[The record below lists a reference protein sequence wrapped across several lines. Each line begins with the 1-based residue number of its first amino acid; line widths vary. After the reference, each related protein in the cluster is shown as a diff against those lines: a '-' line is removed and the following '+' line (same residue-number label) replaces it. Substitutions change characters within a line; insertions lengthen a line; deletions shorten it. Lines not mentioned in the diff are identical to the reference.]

1 MGEKDHTQKMLIG
14 CRDVF
19 AELINVL
26 VYSGEKVVN
35 EADLLAGPTESL
47 YIGTDKQTHQQ
58 FRDCSMYELHNGEI
72 HALYNLEN
80 QSIIDAHMP
89 LRCAGYDGAAY
100 RSQYQH
106 LERGV
111 YPVITLV
118 LNWSR
123 KPWNTSRSLM
133 ELFRYKPHPAVKAY
147 INDTSLHVFDM
158 CFLKK
163 ELREQF
169 QGDLRIILD
178 YLCDRESLLKRNQT
192 MKYPEEVIRMLH
204 ALTGDDQ
211 YLNSIPL
218 FTSPAK
224 KGVST
229 MCDLINSYYTKGH
242 NSGLIEGRNSGLIEG
257 RNSGLIEGRNQVI
270 QALISNCKDLGCS
283 FENTLDRIKNSLP
296 LSDDEALED
305 MKLYW

>member
-26 VYSGEKVVN
+26 VYSGENVVN

-47 YIGTDKQTHQQ
+47 YIEADNQTHQQ
-58 FRDCSMYELHNGEI
+58 LRDCSMYELHNGEI

-80 QSIIDAHMP
+80 QSTIDAYMP
-89 LRCAGYDGAAY
+89 LRCVGYDGAAY
-100 RSQYQH
+100 RSQCNDRKNTYKT
-106 LERGV
+106 
-111 YPVITLV
+111 YPVFTFV
-118 LNWSR
+118 LNWNT
-123 KPWNTSRSLM
+123 KPWNKATSIL
-133 ELFRYKPHPAVKAY
+133 EALHFKPNPAAY
-147 INDTSLHVFDM
+147 PYFNNNKMPVFNM
-158 CFLKK
+158 CFLSKDV
-163 ELREQF
+163 REKF

-192 MKYPEEVIRMLH
+192 MKHPEEVIRMLH

-211 YLNSIPL
+211 YLDSIPL

-224 KGVST
+224 KGEST
-229 MCDLINSYYTKGH
+229 VCDLINSYYNEGH
-242 NSGLIEGRNSGLIEG
+242 NTGLIEG

-283 FENTLDRIKNSLP
+283 FENTLDRIKNSLS

>member
-26 VYSGEKVVN
+26 VYSGEKVLN

-72 HALYNLEN
+72 HTLYNLEN
-80 QSIIDAHMP
+80 QSTIDAYMP

-100 RSQYQH
+100 RLQCKDRKNAYKT
-106 LERGV
+106 
-111 YPVITLV
+111 YPVFTFV

-123 KPWNTSRSLM
+123 KPWNEATSIL
-133 ELFRYKPHPAVKAY
+133 EALHFKPNPAAY
-147 INDTSLHVFDM
+147 PYFNNSKMPVFNM
-158 CFLKK
+158 CFLSKDV
-163 ELREQF
+163 REKF
-169 QGDLRIILD
+169 QCDLRIILD

-192 MKYPEEVIRMLH
+192 MKHPEEVIRMLH

-211 YLNSIPL
+211 YLDSIPL

-224 KGVST
+224 KGEST
-229 MCDLINSYYTKGH
+229 VCDLINSYYTKGVT
-242 NSGLIEGRNSGLIEG
+242 EGHNSGLIEG

-283 FENTLDRIKNSLP
+283 FENTLDRIKNSLS

>member
-26 VYSGEKVVN
+26 VYSGEKVLN
-35 EADLLAGPTESL
+35 EADLLTGPTESL

-80 QSIIDAHMP
+80 QSTIDAYMP

-100 RSQYQH
+100 RSQYQY

-133 ELFRYKPHPAVKAY
+133 ELFRYKPHPAVNAY
-147 INDTSLHVFDM
+147 INATSLHVFDM

-163 ELREQF
+163 ELRELF

-192 MKYPEEVIRMLH
+192 MKRPEEVIRMLH
-204 ALTGDDQ
+204 ALTSDNQ
-211 YLNSIPL
+211 YLDSIPL

-224 KGVST
+224 KGEST
-229 MCDLINSYYTKGH
+229 VCDLINSYYTEGH
-242 NSGLIEGRNSGLIEG
+242 NTGLIEGRNF
-257 RNSGLIEGRNQVI
+257 GLIEGRNQVI

-283 FENTLDRIKNSLP
+283 FENTLDRIKNSLS

>member
-1 MGEKDHTQKMLIG
+1 MGEKDHTQKILIG
-14 CRDVF
+14 YRDVF

-47 YIGTDKQTHQQ
+47 YIEADKQTHQQ
-58 FRDCSMYELHNGEI
+58 LRDCSMYELHNGEI

-80 QSIIDAHMP
+80 QSTIDAYMP
-89 LRCAGYDGAAY
+89 LRCVGYDGAAY

-123 KPWNTSRSLM
+123 EPWNTSRSLIG
-133 ELFRYKPHPAVKAY
+133 LFRYKPHPAVKAY

-163 ELREQF
+163 ELRELF

-192 MKYPEEVIRMLH
+192 MKHPEEVIRMLH

-224 KGVST
+224 KGEST
-229 MCDLINSYYTKGH
+229 VCDLINSYYNEGH
-242 NSGLIEGRNSGLIEG
+242 NTGLIEG

-283 FENTLDRIKNSLP
+283 FENTLDRIKNSLS

>member
-47 YIGTDKQTHQQ
+47 YIEADNQTHQQ
-58 FRDCSMYELHNGEI
+58 LRDCSMYELHNGEI

-80 QSIIDAHMP
+80 QSTIDAYMP

-100 RSQYQH
+100 RSQCNDRKNTYKT
-106 LERGV
+106 
-111 YPVITLV
+111 YPVFTFV

-123 KPWNTSRSLM
+123 KPWNKATSIL
-133 ELFRYKPHPAVKAY
+133 EALHFKPNPAAY
-147 INDTSLHVFDM
+147 PYFNNSKMPVFNM
-158 CFLKK
+158 CFLSKDV
-163 ELREQF
+163 REKF

-192 MKYPEEVIRMLH
+192 MKHPEEVIR
-204 ALTGDDQ
+204 APCPDRRCQ

-224 KGVST
+224 KGEST
-229 MCDLINSYYTKGH
+229 VCDLINSYYNEGH
-242 NSGLIEGRNSGLIEG
+242 NSGLIEGRNPRHPGLI
-257 RNSGLIEGRNQVI
+257 LV
-270 QALISNCKDLGCS
+270 CKDFGCN
-283 FENTLDRIKNSLP
+283 FENTLTRIKDSFS

>member
-80 QSIIDAHMP
+80 QSTIDAYMP

-100 RSQYQH
+100 RSQCNDRKNTYKT
-106 LERGV
+106 
-111 YPVITLV
+111 YPVFTFV

-123 KPWNTSRSLM
+123 KPWNKATSIL
-133 ELFRYKPHPAVKAY
+133 EALHFKPNPAAY
-147 INDTSLHVFDM
+147 PYFNNSKMPVFNM
-158 CFLKK
+158 CFLSKDV
-163 ELREQF
+163 REKF

-192 MKYPEEVIRMLH
+192 MKHPEEVMMLH

-224 KGVST
+224 KGEST
-229 MCDLINSYYTKGH
+229 MCDLINSYYNEGH
-242 NSGLIEGRNSGLIEG
+242 NSGLIEGRNQG
-257 RNSGLIEGRNQVI
+257 I
-270 QALISNCKDLGCS
+270 QALILVCKDFGCN
-283 FENTLDRIKNSLP
+283 FENTLTRIKDSFS

>member
-47 YIGTDKQTHQQ
+47 YIEADNQTHQQ
-58 FRDCSMYELHNGEI
+58 LRDCSMYELHNGVI

-80 QSIIDAHMP
+80 QSTIDAYMP

-100 RSQYQH
+100 RSQCNDRKNTYKT
-106 LERGV
+106 
-111 YPVITLV
+111 YPVFTFV

-123 KPWNTSRSLM
+123 KPWNKATSIL
-133 ELFRYKPHPAVKAY
+133 EALHFKPNPAAY
-147 INDTSLHVFDM
+147 PYFNNSKMPVFNM
-158 CFLKK
+158 CFLSKDV
-163 ELREQF
+163 REKF

-192 MKYPEEVIRMLH
+192 MKHPEEVIRMLH

-211 YLNSIPL
+211 YLDSISL

-224 KGVST
+224 KGEST
-229 MCDLINSYYTKGH
+229 VCDLINSYYNEGH
-242 NSGLIEGRNSGLIEG
+242 NTGLIEG

-283 FENTLDRIKNSLP
+283 FENTLDRIKNSLS

>member
-47 YIGTDKQTHQQ
+47 YIEADNQTHQQ
-58 FRDCSMYELHNGEI
+58 LRDCSMYELHNGEI

-80 QSIIDAHMP
+80 QSTIDAYMP
-89 LRCAGYDGAAY
+89 LRCVGYDGAAY
-100 RSQYQH
+100 RSQCNDRKNTYKT
-106 LERGV
+106 
-111 YPVITLV
+111 YPVFTFV

-123 KPWNTSRSLM
+123 KPWNKATSIL
-133 ELFRYKPHPAVKAY
+133 EALHFKPNPAAY
-147 INDTSLHVFDM
+147 PYFNNNKMPVFNM
-158 CFLKK
+158 CFLSKDV
-163 ELREQF
+163 REKF

-192 MKYPEEVIRMLH
+192 MKHPEEVIRMLH

-211 YLNSIPL
+211 YLDSIPL

-224 KGVST
+224 KGEST
-229 MCDLINSYYTKGH
+229 VCDLINSYYNEGH
-242 NSGLIEGRNSGLIEG
+242 NTGLIEG

-283 FENTLDRIKNSLP
+283 FENTLDRIKNSLS
-296 LSDDEALED
+296 LSDDEAL
-305 MKLYW
+305 

>member
-47 YIGTDKQTHQQ
+47 YIEADNQTHQQ
-58 FRDCSMYELHNGEI
+58 LRDCSMYELHNGEI

-80 QSIIDAHMP
+80 QSTIDAYMP

-100 RSQYQH
+100 RSQCNDRKNTYKT
-106 LERGV
+106 
-111 YPVITLV
+111 YPVFTFV
-118 LNWSR
+118 LNWNT
-123 KPWNTSRSLM
+123 KPWNKATSIL
-133 ELFRYKPHPAVKAY
+133 EALHFKPNPAAY
-147 INDTSLHVFDM
+147 PYFNNSKMPVFNM
-158 CFLKK
+158 CFLSKDV
-163 ELREQF
+163 REKF

-178 YLCDRESLLKRNQT
+178 YLCDRESLLKRTQT
-192 MKYPEEVIRMLH
+192 MKHPEEVIRMLH

-224 KGVST
+224 KGEST
-229 MCDLINSYYTKGH
+229 VCDLINSYYNEGH
-242 NSGLIEGRNSGLIEG
+242 NSGLIEGRNQG
-257 RNSGLIEGRNQVI
+257 I
-270 QALISNCKDLGCS
+270 QALILVCKDFGCN
-283 FENTLDRIKNSLP
+283 FENTLTRIKDSFS

>member
-47 YIGTDKQTHQQ
+47 YIEADNQTHQQ
-58 FRDCSMYELHNGEI
+58 LRDCSMYELHNGEI

-80 QSIIDAHMP
+80 QSTIDAYMP

-100 RSQYQH
+100 RSQCNDRKNTYKT
-106 LERGV
+106 
-111 YPVITLV
+111 YPVFTFV

-123 KPWNTSRSLM
+123 KPWNKATSIL
-133 ELFRYKPHPAVKAY
+133 EALHFKPNPAAY
-147 INDTSLHVFDM
+147 PYFNNSKMPVFNM
-158 CFLKK
+158 CFLSKDV
-163 ELREQF
+163 REKF

-192 MKYPEEVIRMLH
+192 MKHPEEVIRMLH

-211 YLNSIPL
+211 YLDSIPL

-224 KGVST
+224 KGEST
-229 MCDLINSYYTKGH
+229 VCDLINSYYNEGH
-242 NSGLIEGRNSGLIEG
+242 NTGLIEG

-283 FENTLDRIKNSLP
+283 FENTLDRIKNSLS

>member
-47 YIGTDKQTHQQ
+47 YIEADNQTHQQ
-58 FRDCSMYELHNGEI
+58 LRDCSMYELHNGKI

-80 QSIIDAHMP
+80 QSTIDAYMP

-100 RSQYQH
+100 RSQYND
-106 LERGV
+106 RKNTYKT
-111 YPVITLV
+111 YPVFTFV

-123 KPWNTSRSLM
+123 KPWNKATSIL
-133 ELFRYKPHPAVKAY
+133 EALHFKPNPAAY
-147 INDTSLHVFDM
+147 PYFNNSKMPVFNM
-158 CFLKK
+158 CFLSKDV
-163 ELREQF
+163 REKF

-192 MKYPEEVIRMLH
+192 MKHPEEVIRMLH

-224 KGVST
+224 KGEST
-229 MCDLINSYYTKGH
+229 VCDLINSYYTKGRR
-242 NSGLIEGRNSGLIEG
+242 EG
-257 RNSGLIEGRNQVI
+257 I
-270 QALISNCKDLGCS
+270 QALILACKDFGCS
-283 FENTLDRIKNSLP
+283 FENTLARIKDSFS

>member
-26 VYSGEKVVN
+26 VYSGKNVVN

-47 YIGTDKQTHQQ
+47 YIEADKQTHQQ
-58 FRDCSMYELHNGEI
+58 LRDCSMYELHNGEI

-80 QSIIDAHMP
+80 QSTIDAYMP

-100 RSQYQH
+100 RSQYKGQKNAYKT
-106 LERGV
+106 
-111 YPVITLV
+111 YPVFTFV
-118 LNWSR
+118 LNWST
-123 KPWNTSRSLM
+123 KPWNKATSIL
-133 ELFRYKPHPAVKAY
+133 EALHFKPNPAAY
-147 INDTSLHVFDM
+147 PYFNNSKMPVFNM
-158 CFLKK
+158 CFLSKDI
-163 ELREQF
+163 REKF

-192 MKYPEEVIRMLH
+192 MKHPEEVIRMLH

-211 YLNSIPL
+211 YLDSIPL

-224 KGVST
+224 KGEST
-229 MCDLINSYYTKGH
+229 VCDLINSYYNEGH
-242 NSGLIEGRNSGLIEG
+242 NTGLIEG

-283 FENTLDRIKNSLP
+283 FENTLDRIKNSLS

>member
-1 MGEKDHTQKMLIG
+1 MGEKDHPQKMLIG

-47 YIGTDKQTHQQ
+47 YIEADNQTHQQ
-58 FRDCSMYELHNGEI
+58 LRDCSMYELHNGEI

-80 QSIIDAHMP
+80 QSTIDAYMP

-100 RSQYQH
+100 RSQCNDRKNTYKT
-106 LERGV
+106 
-111 YPVITLV
+111 YPVFTFV

-123 KPWNTSRSLM
+123 KPWNKATSIL
-133 ELFRYKPHPAVKAY
+133 EVLHFKPNPAAY
-147 INDTSLHVFDM
+147 PYFNNNKMPVFNM
-158 CFLKK
+158 CFLSKDV
-163 ELREQF
+163 REKF

-192 MKYPEEVIRMLH
+192 MKHPEEVIRMLH

-224 KGVST
+224 KGEST
-229 MCDLINSYYTKGH
+229 VCDLINSYYNEGH
-242 NSGLIEGRNSGLIEG
+242 NTGLIEG

-283 FENTLDRIKNSLP
+283 FENTLDRIKNSLS

>member
-47 YIGTDKQTHQQ
+47 YIEADNQTHQQ
-58 FRDCSMYELHNGEI
+58 LRDCSMYELHNGEI

-80 QSIIDAHMP
+80 QSTIDAYMP
-89 LRCAGYDGAAY
+89 LRCVGYDGAAY
-100 RSQYQH
+100 RSQCNDRKNTYKT
-106 LERGV
+106 
-111 YPVITLV
+111 YPVFTFV

-123 KPWNTSRSLM
+123 KPWNKATSIL
-133 ELFRYKPHPAVKAY
+133 EALHFKPNPAAY
-147 INDTSLHVFDM
+147 PYFNNNKMPVFNM
-158 CFLKK
+158 CFLSKDV
-163 ELREQF
+163 REKF

-192 MKYPEEVIRMLH
+192 MKHPEEVIRMLH

-224 KGVST
+224 KGEST
-229 MCDLINSYYTKGH
+229 VCDLINSYYNEGH
-242 NSGLIEGRNSGLIEG
+242 NTGLIEG

-270 QALISNCKDLGCS
+270 QDLISNCKDLGCS
-283 FENTLDRIKNSLP
+283 FENTLDRIKNSLS

>member
-26 VYSGEKVVN
+26 VYSGENVVN

-47 YIGTDKQTHQQ
+47 YIEADKQTHQQ
-58 FRDCSMYELHNGEI
+58 LRDCSMYELHNGEI

-80 QSIIDAHMP
+80 QSTIDAYMP
-89 LRCAGYDGAAY
+89 LRCVGYDGAAY
-100 RSQYQH
+100 RSQCNDRKNTYKT
-106 LERGV
+106 
-111 YPVITLV
+111 YPVFTFV
-118 LNWSR
+118 LNWNT
-123 KPWNTSRSLM
+123 KPWNKATSIL
-133 ELFRYKPHPAVKAY
+133 EALHFKPNPAAY
-147 INDTSLHVFDM
+147 PYFNNSKMPVFNM
-158 CFLKK
+158 CFLSKDV
-163 ELREQF
+163 REKF

-192 MKYPEEVIRMLH
+192 MKHPEEVIRMLH

-224 KGVST
+224 KGEST
-229 MCDLINSYYTKGH
+229 VCDLINSYYNEGH
-242 NSGLIEGRNSGLIEG
+242 NTGLIEG

-283 FENTLDRIKNSLP
+283 FENTLDRIKNSLS

>member
-47 YIGTDKQTHQQ
+47 YIEADNQTHQQ
-58 FRDCSMYELHNGEI
+58 LRDCSMYELHNGEI

-80 QSIIDAHMP
+80 QSTIDAYMP

-100 RSQYQH
+100 RLQCNDRKNTYKT
-106 LERGV
+106 
-111 YPVITLV
+111 YPVFTFV

-123 KPWNTSRSLM
+123 KPWNKATSIL
-133 ELFRYKPHPAVKAY
+133 EVLHFKPNPAAY
-147 INDTSLHVFDM
+147 PYFNNNKMPVFNM
-158 CFLKK
+158 CFLSKDV
-163 ELREQF
+163 REKF

-192 MKYPEEVIRMLH
+192 MKHPEEVIRMLH

-224 KGVST
+224 KGEST
-229 MCDLINSYYTKGH
+229 VCDLINSYYNEGH
-242 NSGLIEGRNSGLIEG
+242 NTGLIEG

-283 FENTLDRIKNSLP
+283 FENTLDRIKNSLS

>member
-47 YIGTDKQTHQQ
+47 YIEADNQTHQQ
-58 FRDCSMYELHNGEI
+58 LRDCSMYELHNGEI

-80 QSIIDAHMP
+80 QSTIDAYMP

-100 RSQYQH
+100 RSQCNDRKNTYKT
-106 LERGV
+106 
-111 YPVITLV
+111 YPVFTFV

-123 KPWNTSRSLM
+123 KPWNKATSIL
-133 ELFRYKPHPAVKAY
+133 EVLHFKPNPAAY
-147 INDTSLHVFDM
+147 PYFNNNKMPVFNM
-158 CFLKK
+158 CFLSKDV
-163 ELREQF
+163 REKF

-192 MKYPEEVIRMLH
+192 MKHPEEVIWMLH
-204 ALTGDDQ
+204 ALIGDDQ

-224 KGVST
+224 KGEST
-229 MCDLINSYYTKGH
+229 VCDLINSYYNEGH
-242 NSGLIEGRNSGLIEG
+242 NTGLIEG

-283 FENTLDRIKNSLP
+283 FENTLDRIKNSLS

>member
-19 AELINVL
+19 AELINIL

-35 EADLLAGPTESL
+35 EADLLTGPTESL
-47 YIGTDKQTHQQ
+47 YIGADEQTHQQ
-58 FRDCSMYELHNGEI
+58 FRDCSMYELHDGEI

-80 QSIIDAHMP
+80 QSTIDAYMP
-89 LRCAGYDGAAY
+89 LRCADYDGAAY

-118 LNWSR
+118 MNWSR
-123 KPWNTSRSLM
+123 EPWNTSRSLTG
-133 ELFRYKPHPAVKAY
+133 LFRYKPHPAVKTY
-147 INDTSLHVFDM
+147 TNDTSLHVFDM
-158 CFLKK
+158 CFVKK
-163 ELREQF
+163 ELRELF

-192 MKYPEEVIRMLH
+192 MKHPEEVIQMLH

-211 YLNSIPL
+211 YLDSIPL

-224 KGVST
+224 KGEAT
-229 MCDLINSYYTKGH
+229 MCDLINSYYTKGVT
-242 NSGLIEGRNSGLIEG
+242 EGRNTGLVEG

-283 FENTLDRIKNSLP
+283 FENTLDRIRNSLS
-296 LSDDEALED
+296 LSDDEAMED

>member
-26 VYSGEKVVN
+26 IYSGEKVVS

-47 YIGTDKQTHQQ
+47 YIEADNQTHQQ
-58 FRDCSMYELHNGEI
+58 LRDCSMYELHNGEI

-80 QSIIDAHMP
+80 QSTIDAYMP

-100 RSQYQH
+100 RSQCNDRKNTYKT
-106 LERGV
+106 
-111 YPVITLV
+111 YPVFTFV

-123 KPWNTSRSLM
+123 KPWNKATSIL
-133 ELFRYKPHPAVKAY
+133 EALHFKPNPAAY
-147 INDTSLHVFDM
+147 PYFNNSKMPVFNM
-158 CFLKK
+158 CFLSKDV
-163 ELREQF
+163 REKF

-192 MKYPEEVIRMLH
+192 MKHPEEVIRMLH

-224 KGVST
+224 KGEST
-229 MCDLINSYYTKGH
+229 VCDLINSYYNEGH
-242 NSGLIEGRNSGLIEG
+242 NTGFIEG

-283 FENTLDRIKNSLP
+283 FENTLDRIKNSLS

>member
-1 MGEKDHTQKMLIG
+1 M
-14 CRDVF
+14 
-19 AELINVL
+19 
-26 VYSGEKVVN
+26 N

-47 YIGTDKQTHQQ
+47 YIEADKQTHQQ
-58 FRDCSMYELHNGEI
+58 LRDCSMYELHNGEI

-80 QSIIDAHMP
+80 QSTIDAYMP

-100 RSQYQH
+100 RSQCNDRKNTYKT
-106 LERGV
+106 
-111 YPVITLV
+111 YPVFTFV

-123 KPWNTSRSLM
+123 KPWNKATSIL
-133 ELFRYKPHPAVKAY
+133 EVLHFKPNPAAY
-147 INDTSLHVFDM
+147 PYFNNNKMPVFNM
-158 CFLKK
+158 CFLSKDV
-163 ELREQF
+163 REKF

-192 MKYPEEVIRMLH
+192 MKHPEEVIRMLH

-224 KGVST
+224 KGEST
-229 MCDLINSYYTKGH
+229 VCDLINSYYNEGH
-242 NSGLIEGRNSGLIEG
+242 NTGLIEG

-283 FENTLDRIKNSLP
+283 FENTLDRIKNSLS

>member
-58 FRDCSMYELHNGEI
+58 FRDRSMYELHNGKI
-72 HALYNLEN
+72 HTLYNL
-80 QSIIDAHMP
+80 
-89 LRCAGYDGAAY
+89 
-100 RSQYQH
+100 
-106 LERGV
+106 
-111 YPVITLV
+111 
-118 LNWSR
+118 
-123 KPWNTSRSLM
+123 
-133 ELFRYKPHPAVKAY
+133 
-147 INDTSLHVFDM
+147 
-158 CFLKK
+158 
-163 ELREQF
+163 
-169 QGDLRIILD
+169 ILD

-192 MKYPEEVIRMLH
+192 MKHPGEVIRMLH

-211 YLNSIPL
+211 YLDSISL

-224 KGVST
+224 KGEST
-229 MCDLINSYYTKGH
+229 VCDLINSYYNEGH
-242 NSGLIEGRNSGLIEG
+242 NSGLIEGRNQG
-257 RNSGLIEGRNQVI
+257 I
-270 QALISNCKDLGCS
+270 QALILVCKDFGCN
-283 FENTLDRIKNSLP
+283 FENTLTRIKDSFS

>member
-1 MGEKDHTQKMLIG
+1 MGEKDYTQKMLIG

-26 VYSGEKVVN
+26 VYSGEEVLN
-35 EADLLAGPTESL
+35 EADLLAGPTETF
-47 YIGTDKQTHQQ
+47 YVGTDRQTHQQ
-58 FRDCSMYELHNGEI
+58 FRDCSMYELHDGEI

-80 QSIIDAHMP
+80 QSTIDTYMP

-133 ELFRYKPHPAVKAY
+133 ELFRYKPHPAVNSY
-147 INDTSLHVFDM
+147 INATSLHVFDM

-163 ELREQF
+163 ELRELF

-192 MKYPEEVIRMLH
+192 MKHPEEVIRMLH

-211 YLNSIPL
+211 YLDSIPL

-229 MCDLINSYYTKGH
+229 MCDLINSYYTKGVT
-242 NSGLIEGRNSGLIEG
+242 EGHNSGLIEG

-283 FENTLDRIKNSLP
+283 FENTLDRIKNSLS

>member
-26 VYSGEKVVN
+26 VYSGEKIVN

-47 YIGTDKQTHQQ
+47 YIEADKQTHQQ
-58 FRDCSMYELHNGEI
+58 LRDCSMYELHNGEI

-80 QSIIDAHMP
+80 QSTIDAYMP

-100 RSQYQH
+100 RSQCNDYKNTYKT
-106 LERGV
+106 
-111 YPVITLV
+111 YPVFTFV

-123 KPWNTSRSLM
+123 KPWNKATSIL
-133 ELFRYKPHPAVKAY
+133 EALHFKPNPAAY
-147 INDTSLHVFDM
+147 PYFNNSKMPVFNM
-158 CFLKK
+158 CFLSKDV
-163 ELREQF
+163 REKF
-169 QGDLRIILD
+169 QDDLRIILD

-192 MKYPEEVIRMLH
+192 MKHPEEVIRMLH

-224 KGVST
+224 KGEST
-229 MCDLINSYYTKGH
+229 VCDLINSYYTKGRR
-242 NSGLIEGRNSGLIEG
+242 EG
-257 RNSGLIEGRNQVI
+257 I
-270 QALISNCKDLGCS
+270 QALILACKDFGCS
-283 FENTLDRIKNSLP
+283 FENTLARIKDSFS

>member
-1 MGEKDHTQKMLIG
+1 
-14 CRDVF
+14 
-19 AELINVL
+19 
-26 VYSGEKVVN
+26 
-35 EADLLAGPTESL
+35 
-47 YIGTDKQTHQQ
+47 
-58 FRDCSMYELHNGEI
+58 
-72 HALYNLEN
+72 
-80 QSIIDAHMP
+80 MP

-100 RSQYQH
+100 RSQCNGRKNTYKT
-106 LERGV
+106 
-111 YPVITLV
+111 YPVFTFV

-123 KPWNTSRSLM
+123 KPWNKATSIL
-133 ELFRYKPHPAVKAY
+133 EALHFKPNPAAY
-147 INDTSLHVFDM
+147 PYFNNNKMPVFNM
-158 CFLKK
+158 CFLSKDV
-163 ELREQF
+163 REKF

-192 MKYPEEVIRMLH
+192 MKHPEEVIRMLH

-211 YLNSIPL
+211 YLDSISL

-224 KGVST
+224 KGEST
-229 MCDLINSYYTKGH
+229 VCDLINSYYTKGVTEGH
-242 NSGLIEGRNSGLIEG
+242 NTGLIEG

-283 FENTLDRIKNSLP
+283 FENTLDRIKNSLS

>member
-1 MGEKDHTQKMLIG
+1 MGEKDHIQKMLIG

-26 VYSGEKVVN
+26 VYSGKKVVN

-47 YIGTDKQTHQQ
+47 YIEADNQTHQQ
-58 FRDCSMYELHNGEI
+58 LRDCSMYELHNGEI

-80 QSIIDAHMP
+80 QSTIDAYMP

-100 RSQYQH
+100 RSQCNDRKNTYKT
-106 LERGV
+106 
-111 YPVITLV
+111 YPVFTFV
-118 LNWSR
+118 LNWST
-123 KPWNTSRSLM
+123 KPWNKATSIL
-133 ELFRYKPHPAVKAY
+133 EVLHFKPNPAAY
-147 INDTSLHVFDM
+147 PYFNNNKMPVFNM
-158 CFLKK
+158 CFLSKDV
-163 ELREQF
+163 REKF

-192 MKYPEEVIRMLH
+192 MKHPEEVIRMLH

-224 KGVST
+224 KGEST
-229 MCDLINSYYTKGH
+229 VCDLINSYYNEGH
-242 NSGLIEGRNSGLIEG
+242 NTGLIEG

-283 FENTLDRIKNSLP
+283 FENTLDRIKNSLS

>member
-1 MGEKDHTQKMLIG
+1 MGEKDHTQKMLMG

-26 VYSGEKVVN
+26 VYSGEKIVN

-47 YIGTDKQTHQQ
+47 YIEADKQTHQQ
-58 FRDCSMYELHNGEI
+58 LRDCSMYELHNGEI

-80 QSIIDAHMP
+80 QNTIDAYMP
-89 LRCAGYDGAAY
+89 LRCVGYDGAAY
-100 RSQYQH
+100 RSQCNDRKNTYKT
-106 LERGV
+106 
-111 YPVITLV
+111 YPVFTFV

-123 KPWNTSRSLM
+123 KPWNKATSIL
-133 ELFRYKPHPAVKAY
+133 EALHFKPNPAAY
-147 INDTSLHVFDM
+147 PYFNNGKMPVFNM
-158 CFLKK
+158 CFLSKDV
-163 ELREQF
+163 REKF

-192 MKYPEEVIRMLH
+192 MKHPEEVIRMLH

-224 KGVST
+224 KGEST
-229 MCDLINSYYTKGH
+229 VCDLINSYYTKGRR
-242 NSGLIEGRNSGLIEG
+242 EG
-257 RNSGLIEGRNQVI
+257 I
-270 QALISNCKDLGCS
+270 QALILACKDFGCS
-283 FENTLDRIKNSLP
+283 FENTLARIKDSFS

>member
-26 VYSGEKVVN
+26 VYSDEKVVN

-47 YIGTDKQTHQQ
+47 YIEADKQTHQQ
-58 FRDCSMYELHNGEI
+58 
-72 HALYNLEN
+72 
-80 QSIIDAHMP
+80 
-89 LRCAGYDGAAY
+89 
-100 RSQYQH
+100 
-106 LERGV
+106 
-111 YPVITLV
+111 
-118 LNWSR
+118 
-123 KPWNTSRSLM
+123 
-133 ELFRYKPHPAVKAY
+133 
-147 INDTSLHVFDM
+147 
-158 CFLKK
+158 
-163 ELREQF
+163 
-169 QGDLRIILD
+169 
-178 YLCDRESLLKRNQT
+178 LLKRNQT
-192 MKYPEEVIRMLH
+192 MKHPEKVIWMLH

-224 KGVST
+224 KGEST
-229 MCDLINSYYTKGH
+229 VCDLINSYYTKGVTEGH
-242 NSGLIEGRNSGLIEG
+242 NT
-257 RNSGLIEGRNQVI
+257 GLIEGRNQVI

-283 FENTLDRIKNSLP
+283 FENTLDRIKNSLS

>member
-47 YIGTDKQTHQQ
+47 YIEADNQTHQQ
-58 FRDCSMYELHNGEI
+58 LRDCSMYELHNGEI

-80 QSIIDAHMP
+80 QSTIDAYMP

-100 RSQYQH
+100 RSQCNDRKNTYKT
-106 LERGV
+106 
-111 YPVITLV
+111 YPVFTFV

-123 KPWNTSRSLM
+123 KPWNKATSIL
-133 ELFRYKPHPAVKAY
+133 EALHFKPNPVAY
-147 INDTSLHVFDM
+147 PYFNNSKMPVFNM
-158 CFLKK
+158 CFLSKDV
-163 ELREQF
+163 REKF

-192 MKYPEEVIRMLH
+192 MKHPEEVIRMLH
-204 ALTGDDQ
+204 ALTSDDQ

-224 KGVST
+224 KGEST
-229 MCDLINSYYTKGH
+229 VCDLINSYYTKGVTEGH
-242 NSGLIEGRNSGLIEG
+242 NTGLIEG
-257 RNSGLIEGRNQVI
+257 RNSGLIEGRNQGI
-270 QALISNCKDLGCS
+270 QALILACKDFGCS
-283 FENTLDRIKNSLP
+283 FENTLARIKDSFS

>member
-47 YIGTDKQTHQQ
+47 YIEADNQTHQQ
-58 FRDCSMYELHNGEI
+58 LRDCSMYELHNGEI

-80 QSIIDAHMP
+80 QSTIDAYMP
-89 LRCAGYDGAAY
+89 LRCVGYDGAAY
-100 RSQYQH
+100 RSQCNDRKNTYKT
-106 LERGV
+106 
-111 YPVITLV
+111 YPVFTFV
-118 LNWSR
+118 LNWNT
-123 KPWNTSRSLM
+123 KPWNKATSIL
-133 ELFRYKPHPAVKAY
+133 EALHFKPNPAAY
-147 INDTSLHVFDM
+147 PYFNNSKMPVFNM
-158 CFLKK
+158 CFLSKDV
-163 ELREQF
+163 REKF

-192 MKYPEEVIRMLH
+192 MKHPEEVIRMLH

-224 KGVST
+224 KGEST
-229 MCDLINSYYTKGH
+229 VCDLINSYYNEGH
-242 NSGLIEGRNSGLIEG
+242 NSGLIEGRNQG
-257 RNSGLIEGRNQVI
+257 I
-270 QALISNCKDLGCS
+270 QALILVCKDFGCN
-283 FENTLDRIKNSLP
+283 FENTLTRIKDSFS

>member
-123 KPWNTSRSLM
+123 EPWNTSRSLIG
-133 ELFRYKPHPAVKAY
+133 LFRYKPHPAVKAY

-163 ELREQF
+163 ELRELF
-169 QGDLRIILD
+169 QDDLRIILD

-192 MKYPEEVIRMLH
+192 MKHPEEVIWMLH
-204 ALTGDDQ
+204 ALIGDDQ

-218 FTSPAK
+218 FTSLAK
-224 KGVST
+224 KGEST
-229 MCDLINSYYTKGH
+229 VCDLINSYYNEGH
-242 NSGLIEGRNSGLIEG
+242 NTGLIEG

-283 FENTLDRIKNSLP
+283 FENTLDRIKNSLS

>member
-111 YPVITLV
+111 YTVITLV

-123 KPWNTSRSLM
+123 EPWNTSRSLIG
-133 ELFRYKPHPAVKAY
+133 LFRYKPHPAVKAY

-163 ELREQF
+163 ELRELF
-169 QGDLRIILD
+169 QDDLRIILD

-192 MKYPEEVIRMLH
+192 MKHPEEVIWMLH

-224 KGVST
+224 KGEST
-229 MCDLINSYYTKGH
+229 VCDLINSYYTKGVTEGH
-242 NSGLIEGRNSGLIEG
+242 NTGLIEG

-283 FENTLDRIKNSLP
+283 FENTLDRIKNSLS

>member
-47 YIGTDKQTHQQ
+47 YIEADNQTHQQ
-58 FRDCSMYELHNGEI
+58 LCDCSMYELHNGEI

-80 QSIIDAHMP
+80 QSTIDAYMP
-89 LRCAGYDGAAY
+89 LRCVGYDGAAY
-100 RSQYQH
+100 RSQCNDRKNTYKT
-106 LERGV
+106 
-111 YPVITLV
+111 YPVFTFV
-118 LNWSR
+118 LNWNT
-123 KPWNTSRSLM
+123 KPWNKATSIL
-133 ELFRYKPHPAVKAY
+133 EALHFKPNPAAY
-147 INDTSLHVFDM
+147 PYFNNSKMPVFNM
-158 CFLKK
+158 CFLSKDV
-163 ELREQF
+163 REKF

-192 MKYPEEVIRMLH
+192 MKHPEEVIRMLH

-211 YLNSIPL
+211 YLDSIPL

-224 KGVST
+224 KGEST
-229 MCDLINSYYTKGH
+229 VCDLINSYYNEGH
-242 NSGLIEGRNSGLIEG
+242 NTGLIEG

-283 FENTLDRIKNSLP
+283 FENTLDRIKNSLS

>member
-47 YIGTDKQTHQQ
+47 YIEADNQTHQQ
-58 FRDCSMYELHNGEI
+58 LRDCSMYELHNGEI

-100 RSQYQH
+100 RSQCNDRKNTYKT
-106 LERGV
+106 
-111 YPVITLV
+111 YPVFTFV

-123 KPWNTSRSLM
+123 KPWNKATSIL
-133 ELFRYKPHPAVKAY
+133 EALHFKPNPAAY
-147 INDTSLHVFDM
+147 PYFNNNKMSVFNM
-158 CFLKK
+158 CFLSKDV
-163 ELREQF
+163 REKF

-192 MKYPEEVIRMLH
+192 MKHPEEVIRMLH

-224 KGVST
+224 KGEST
-229 MCDLINSYYTKGH
+229 VCDLINSYYNEGH
-242 NSGLIEGRNSGLIEG
+242 NTGLIEG

-283 FENTLDRIKNSLP
+283 FENTLDRIKNSLS